1 MGVGPIYCDNPGD
14 EGACH
19 QASTSKKGIVHT
31 KLRFNGFYWRFRRGG
46 EGRRGG
52 RRGSRRGSGV
62 EPGRVQA
69 GISASEGK
77 CRVRYTDAGSRTVQ
91 GSATGRVGRQAGF
104 GTQEGSQTFRGS
116 ATGRVGRQA
125 GFGTQGGSQ
134 MFRGSGSQQGFPTEG
149 GHTQQSQSSRT
160 FSHSI
165 FITDHFSPTTSS
177 LWMSVVL
184 LLSSLSSSGNQRQ
197 VLALPH
203 LYSIWQLGLHIWAS
217 FLCGEKGGRS
227 ALWPLGARVP
237 HNVPPPPFHISSAL
251 PVPGGRHNIYYIAL
265 VTDFIENTF
274 ATSSAV
280 FCNLNYFNKTYLW
293 NLWQQFDKQSSLA

>member
-1 MGVGPIYCDNPGD
+1 MRCPHSPPYVTTPGMRGRVTKPAPVKRGLSTPNLGSTGFIGGS
-14 EGACH
+14 EG
-19 QASTSKKGIVHT
+19 
-31 KLRFNGFYWRFRRGG
+31 GG

-134 MFRGSGSQQGFPTEG
+134 TFRGSGSQQGFPTEG

-165 FITDHFSPTTSS
+165 FTTDHFSPTTLS
-177 LWMSVVL
+177 L
-184 LLSSLSSSGNQRQ
+184 
-197 VLALPH
+197 
-203 LYSIWQLGLHIWAS
+203 
-217 FLCGEKGGRS
+217 
-227 ALWPLGARVP
+227 
-237 HNVPPPPFHISSAL
+237 
-251 PVPGGRHNIYYIAL
+251 
-265 VTDFIENTF
+265 
-274 ATSSAV
+274 
-280 FCNLNYFNKTYLW
+280 
-293 NLWQQFDKQSSLA
+293 